1 MVKLKMECSY
11 SLEAPN
17 VPKYT
22 KKITKM
28 IKYLTIN
35 MWAEYTPRMDLQD
48 LEKIKVELSHGS
60 EAKEVPEYKE
70 TISKS

>member
-1 MVKLKMECSY
+1 
-11 SLEAPN
+11 
-17 VPKYT
+17 
-22 KKITKM
+22 
-28 IKYLTIN
+28 

-70 TISKS
+70 TILKS